1 MSRMKKILNK
11 LGDIID
17 HSKIFHILLLGISS
31 LTLIG
36 LIYLTYLLNDAD
48 LSNLDTEL
56 MKPTIIYDEKSEEA
70 SKITANKMEGVEIE
84 EVPEHVIDAVLSIED
99 HRFYEHHGIDLK
111 GIMRAAFENLFA
123 GGIVQGGSTITQ
135 QLAKNTILTPEKTFE
150 RKIKEVVVASQ
161 IEHQYSKDEILEM
174 YLNRIYFGHG
184 AWGIQNAS
192 RVYFGKN
199 VGNVTVAEA
208 AMLAGLIHSPSALD
222 PYKNFESAKKRQGV
236 VLSQMKAFDEIDEA
250 GYEKAFAED
259 IQLTELSDPLKG
271 KYPYYVDQVIYE
283 AVHKY
288 GLEQDELLTGGY
300 KIYTELNQSMQETVE
315 SVYAEDAYFTK
326 GSNPNEQTES
336 AAVLVDPTDGGVRAL
351 VGGRSNHVFLG
362 YNRATQ
368 LKAQPGSTMKPLA
381 VYTPALEEGYGI
393 KDLLFDERTEFAGG
407 YSPKNNNNQYDGEV
421 PMFEAVY
428 KSKNIPAVWL
438 LNEIGIQ
445 SGIEAVE
452 RFGINLGEGTRELGL
467 ALGGGGVAVSPL
479 DMAQAYSALAN
490 DGVMHEAHL
499 IKKIVNKSGETV
511 VAFEGKEEK
520 VTTKQVAKDMTT
532 MLKGVVDHESG
543 TGRYAKVEGWDI
555 AGKTGSTQ
563 VVGATDQTAIKDQ
576 WFVGYSPNLVGA
588 VWSGYDKTTPEQ
600 YLVRDSTKGSAII
613 FQKIMSGALPNVK
626 NEKFDVPSVYELE
639 KEVEKKTL
647 RELWEE
653 QKKKINDSFNE
664 WFKRWRGNE

>member
-1 MSRMKKILNK
+1 MSRMKQILNK
-11 LGDIID
+11 LGNFLD
-17 HSKIFHILLLGISS
+17 HSKVFHILLLSISI

-36 LIYLTYLLNDAD
+36 LLYLTYLLNEEVD

-56 MKPTIIYDEKSEEA
+56 MKPTIIYDKDNEEA
-70 SKITANKMEGVEIE
+70 SKITANKMEGVAIN

-99 HRFYEHHGIDLK
+99 HRFYEHHGIDVK
-111 GIMRAAFENLFA
+111 GIIRAAFENLFA

-135 QLAKNTILTPEKTFE
+135 QLAKNTILTPEKTYE
-150 RKIKEVVVASQ
+150 RKIKEVVIAGQ
-161 IEHQYSKDEILEM
+161 IEQQYSKDEILEM
-174 YLNRIYFGHG
+174 YLNQIYFGHG

-199 VGNVTVAEA
+199 VEDVTLAEA

-236 VLSQMKAFDEIDEA
+236 VLAQMKAFDEINENEYDMA
-250 GYEKAFAED
+250 LVED
-259 IQLTELSDPLKG
+259 IQLKELSDPLKG

-283 AVHKY
+283 AVRKY
-288 GLEQDELLTGGY
+288 GLEQDDLLTGGY
-300 KIYTELNQSMQETVE
+300 KIYTELDQNMQEVVE
-315 SVYAEDAYFTK
+315 KVYAEDANFTV
-326 GSNPNEQTES
+326 GSNPNEQPES
-336 AAVLVDPTDGGVRAL
+336 AAVLLDPNDGGVRAL
-351 VGGRSNHVFLG
+351 VGGRSDHVFLG

-393 KDLLFDERTEFAGG
+393 KDLLLDEKTEFAGG

-445 SGIEAVE
+445 TGMDAVE
-452 RFGINLGEGTRELGL
+452 RFGIKLDKGNRQLGL
-467 ALGGGGVAVSPL
+467 ALGGGSIAVSPL
-479 DMAQAYSALAN
+479 KMAQAYSALAN
-490 DGVMHEAHL
+490 EGVMHEGHL
-499 IKKIVNKSGETV
+499 IKRIINKSGETV
-511 VAFEGKEEK
+511 ASFEGEEKK

-563 VVGATDQTAIKDQ
+563 VDGVTAANAIKDQ

-588 VWSGYDKTTPEQ
+588 VWSGYDKTTSQQ

-613 FQKIMSGALPNVK
+613 FQKIMSGALPNVE

-664 WFKRWRGNE
+664 WIDRWRGN

>member
-1 MSRMKKILNK
+1 MSRMKQILNK
-11 LGDIID
+11 LGNIFD
-17 HSKIFHILLLGISS
+17 HSKVFHILLLSISL

-36 LIYLTYLLNDAD
+36 LIYLTYLLNEEVD

-56 MKPTIIYDEKSEEA
+56 LKPTVIYDEDNEEA
-70 SKITANKMEGVEIE
+70 SKITANKMEGVAIN

-99 HRFYEHHGIDLK
+99 HRFYEHHGIDMK
-111 GIMRAAFENLFA
+111 GIIRAAFENLFA

-135 QLAKNTILTPEKTFE
+135 QLAKNTILTPEKTYE
-150 RKIKEVVVASQ
+150 RKIKEVVIASQ
-161 IEHQYSKDEILEM
+161 IEQQYSKDEILEM
-174 YLNRIYFGHG
+174 YLNQIYFGHG

-199 VGNVTVAEA
+199 VEDVTVAEA

-236 VLSQMKAFDEIDEA
+236 VLAQMKAFDEINEA
-250 GYEKAFAED
+250 EYDKALVED
-259 IQLTELSDPLKG
+259 IQLKELSDPLKG

-283 AVHKY
+283 AVRKY
-288 GLEQDELLTGGY
+288 GLEQDDLLTGGY
-300 KIYTELNQSMQETVE
+300 KIYTELDQNMQETVE
-315 SVYAEDAYFTK
+315 KVYEEDANFTV
-326 GSNPNEQTES
+326 GSNPDQQPES
-336 AAVLVDPTDGGVRAL
+336 AAVLLDPNDGGVRAL
-351 VGGRSNHVFLG
+351 VGGRSDHVFLG

-393 KDLLFDERTEFAGG
+393 KDLLLDEKTEFAGG

-445 SGIEAVE
+445 TGMDAVE
-452 RFGINLGEGTRELGL
+452 RFGIQLDKGNRQLGL
-467 ALGGGGVAVSPL
+467 ALGGGGIAVSPL
-479 DMAQAYSALAN
+479 KMAQAYSALAN
-490 DGVMHEAHL
+490 EGIMHEAHL
-499 IKKIVNKSGETV
+499 IKRIVNKSGETV
-511 VAFEGKEEK
+511 AVFEGKEKK

-563 VVGATDQTAIKDQ
+563 VDGVTAENAIKDQ

-588 VWSGYDKTTPEQ
+588 VWSGYDKTTSQQ
-600 YLVRDSTKGSAII
+600 YLVRDSTKGSTII
-613 FQKIMSGALPNVK
+613 FQKIMSGALPNVE

-664 WFKRWRGNE
+664 WIDRWRGN

>member
-1 MSRMKKILNK
+1 MSRMKQILNK
-11 LGDIID
+11 LGNFLD
-17 HSKIFHILLLGISS
+17 HSKVFHILLLSISI

-36 LIYLTYLLNDAD
+36 LMYLTYLLNEEVD

-56 MKPTIIYDEKSEEA
+56 MKPTIIYDKDNEEA
-70 SKITANKMEGVEIE
+70 SKITANKMEGVAIN

-99 HRFYEHHGIDLK
+99 HRFYEHHGIDVK
-111 GIMRAAFENLFA
+111 GIIRAAFENLFA

-135 QLAKNTILTPEKTFE
+135 QLAKNTILTPEKTYE
-150 RKIKEVVVASQ
+150 RKIKEVVIAGQ
-161 IEHQYSKDEILEM
+161 IEQQYSKDEILEM
-174 YLNRIYFGHG
+174 YLNQIYFGHG

-199 VGNVTVAEA
+199 VEDVTVAEA

-236 VLSQMKAFDEIDEA
+236 VLSQMKAFDEINEA
-250 GYEKAFAED
+250 EYEKARVED
-259 IQLTELSDPLKG
+259 IQLKELSDPLKG

-288 GLEQDELLTGGY
+288 GLEQDDLLTGGY
-300 KIYTELNQSMQETVE
+300 KIYTELDQNMQETVE
-315 SVYAEDAYFTK
+315 KVYAEDANFTE
-326 GSNPNEQTES
+326 GSNPDKQPES
-336 AAVLVDPTDGGVRAL
+336 AAVLLDPNDGGVRAL
-351 VGGRSNHVFLG
+351 VGGRSDHVFLG

-393 KDLLFDERTEFAGG
+393 KDLLLDEKTEFAGG

-445 SGIEAVE
+445 TGMDAVD
-452 RFGINLGEGTRELGL
+452 RFGIKLDKGNRQLGL

-479 DMAQAYSALAN
+479 KMAQAYSALAN
-490 DGVMHEAHL
+490 EGVMHEAHL
-499 IKKIVNKSGETV
+499 IKRIVNKSGETV
-511 VAFEGKEEK
+511 AAFEGKEKK

-543 TGRYAKVEGWDI
+543 TGRYAKVEGWDV

-563 VVGATDQTAIKDQ
+563 VDGVTAANAIKDQ

-588 VWSGYDKTTPEQ
+588 VWSGYDKTTSQQ
-600 YLVRDSTKGSAII
+600 YLVRDRTKGSTII
-613 FQKIMSGALPNVK
+613 FQKIMSGALPNVE
-626 NEKFDVPSVYELE
+626 NEKFNVPSVYELE
-639 KEVEKKTL
+639 EEVEKKTL

-664 WFKRWRGNE
+664 WLERWRGN

>member
-1 MSRMKKILNK
+1 MSRMKQILNK
-11 LGDIID
+11 LGNFLD
-17 HSKIFHILLLGISS
+17 HSKVFHILLLSISI

-36 LIYLTYLLNDAD
+36 LMYLTYLLNEEVD

-56 MKPTIIYDEKSEEA
+56 MKPTIIYDKDNEEA
-70 SKITANKMEGVEIE
+70 SKITANKMEGVAIN

-99 HRFYEHHGIDLK
+99 HRFYEHHGIDVK
-111 GIMRAAFENLFA
+111 GIIRAAFENLFA

-135 QLAKNTILTPEKTFE
+135 QLAKNTILTPEKTYE
-150 RKIKEVVVASQ
+150 RKIKEVVIAGQ
-161 IEHQYSKDEILEM
+161 IEQQYSKDEILEM
-174 YLNRIYFGHG
+174 YLNQIYFGHG

-199 VGNVTVAEA
+199 VEDVTLAEA

-236 VLSQMKAFDEIDEA
+236 VLAQMKAFDEINENEYDMA
-250 GYEKAFAED
+250 LVED
-259 IQLTELSDPLKG
+259 IQLKELSDPLKG

-283 AVHKY
+283 AVRKY
-288 GLEQDELLTGGY
+288 GLEQDDLLTGGY
-300 KIYTELNQSMQETVE
+300 KIYTELDQNMQEVVE
-315 SVYAEDAYFTK
+315 KVYAEDANFTV
-326 GSNPNEQTES
+326 GSNPNEQPES
-336 AAVLVDPTDGGVRAL
+336 AAVLLDPNDGGVRAL
-351 VGGRSNHVFLG
+351 VGGRSDHVFLG

-393 KDLLFDERTEFAGG
+393 KDLLLDEKTEFAGG

-445 SGIEAVE
+445 TGMDAVE
-452 RFGINLGEGTRELGL
+452 RFGIKLDKGNRQLGL
-467 ALGGGGVAVSPL
+467 ALGGGSIAVSPL
-479 DMAQAYSALAN
+479 KMAQAYSALAN
-490 DGVMHEAHL
+490 EGVMHEGHL
-499 IKKIVNKSGETV
+499 IKRIVNKSGETV
-511 VAFEGKEEK
+511 ASFEGKEKK

-543 TGRYAKVEGWDI
+543 TGRYAKVDGWDI

-563 VVGATDQTAIKDQ
+563 VDGVTAANAIKDQ

-588 VWSGYDKTTPEQ
+588 VWSGYDKTTSQQ

-613 FQKIMSGALPNVK
+613 FQKIMSGALPNVE

-664 WFKRWRGNE
+664 WIDRWRGN

>member
-1 MSRMKKILNK
+1 MSRMKQILNK
-11 LGDIID
+11 LGNILD
-17 HSKIFHILLLGISS
+17 HSKVFHILLLSISL

-36 LIYLTYLLNDAD
+36 LIYLTYLLNEEVD

-56 MKPTIIYDEKSEEA
+56 MKPTIIYDENNEEA
-70 SKITANKMEGVEIE
+70 SKITANKMEGVAIN
-84 EVPEHVIDAVLSIED
+84 EVPEHVINAVLSIED
-99 HRFYEHHGIDLK
+99 HRFYEHHGIDVK
-111 GIMRAAFENLFA
+111 GIIRAAFENLFA

-135 QLAKNTILTPEKTFE
+135 QLAKNTILTPEKTYE
-150 RKIKEVVVASQ
+150 RKIKEVVIAGQ
-161 IEHQYSKDEILEM
+161 IEQQYSKDEILEM
-174 YLNRIYFGHG
+174 YLNQIYFGHG

-199 VGNVTVAEA
+199 VEDVTLAEA

-236 VLSQMKAFDEIDEA
+236 VLAQMKAFDEINEA
-250 GYEKAFAED
+250 EYEKALVED
-259 IQLTELSDPLKG
+259 IQLKELSDPLKG

-288 GLEQDELLTGGY
+288 GLEQDDLLTGGY
-300 KIYTELNQSMQETVE
+300 KIYTELDRNMQETVE
-315 SVYAEDAYFTK
+315 KVYAEDANFTE
-326 GSNPNEQTES
+326 GSNPDKKPES
-336 AAVLVDPTDGGVRAL
+336 AAVLLDPNDGGVRAL
-351 VGGRSNHVFLG
+351 VGGRSDHVFLG

-393 KDLLFDERTEFAGG
+393 KDLLLDEKTEFAGG

-445 SGIEAVE
+445 TGMDAVD
-452 RFGINLGEGTRELGL
+452 RFGIKLDKGSRQLGL

-479 DMAQAYSALAN
+479 KMAQAYSALAN
-490 DGVMHEAHL
+490 EGVMHEAHL
-499 IKKIVNKSGETV
+499 IKRIVSKSGETV
-511 VAFEGKEEK
+511 VAFEGKETK

-563 VVGATDQTAIKDQ
+563 VDGVTAANAIKDQ

-588 VWSGYDKTTPEQ
+588 VWSGYDKTTSQQ
-600 YLVRDSTKGSAII
+600 YLVRDSTKGSTII
-613 FQKIMSGALPNVK
+613 FQKIMSGALPNVE
-626 NEKFDVPSVYELE
+626 NEKFGVPSVYELE
-639 KEVEKKTL
+639 EEVEKKTL

-664 WFKRWRGNE
+664 WLDRWRGN

>member
-1 MSRMKKILNK
+1 MSRMKQILNK
-11 LGDIID
+11 LGNFLD
-17 HSKIFHILLLGISS
+17 HSKVFHILLLSISI

-36 LIYLTYLLNDAD
+36 LMYLTYLLNEEVD

-56 MKPTIIYDEKSEEA
+56 MKPTIIYDKDNEEA
-70 SKITANKMEGVEIE
+70 SKITANKMEGVSIN

-99 HRFYEHHGIDLK
+99 HRFYEHHGIDMK
-111 GIMRAAFENLFA
+111 GIIRAAFENLFA

-135 QLAKNTILTPEKTFE
+135 QLAKNTILTPEKTYE
-150 RKIKEVVVASQ
+150 RKIKEVVIAGQ
-161 IEHQYSKDEILEM
+161 IEQQYSKDEILEM
-174 YLNRIYFGHG
+174 YLNQIYFGHG

-199 VGNVTVAEA
+199 VEDVTLAEA

-236 VLSQMKAFDEIDEA
+236 VLAQMKAFDEINETEYD
-250 GYEKAFAED
+250 KALVED
-259 IQLTELSDPLKG
+259 IQLKELSDPLKG

-283 AVHKY
+283 AVRKY
-288 GLEQDELLTGGY
+288 GLEQDDLLTGGY
-300 KIYTELNQSMQETVE
+300 KIYTELDQNMQEVVE
-315 SVYAEDAYFTK
+315 KVYAEDGNFTV
-326 GSNPNEQTES
+326 GSNPNEQPES
-336 AAVLVDPTDGGVRAL
+336 AAVLLDPNDGGVRAL
-351 VGGRSNHVFLG
+351 VGGRSDHVFLG

-393 KDLLFDERTEFAGG
+393 KDLLLDEKTEFAGG

-445 SGIEAVE
+445 TGMDAVE
-452 RFGINLGEGTRELGL
+452 RFGIKLDKGNRQLGL
-467 ALGGGGVAVSPL
+467 ALGGGSIAVSPL
-479 DMAQAYSALAN
+479 KMAQAYSALAN
-490 DGVMHEAHL
+490 EGVMHEGHL
-499 IKKIVNKSGETV
+499 IKRIVNKSGETV
-511 VAFEGKEEK
+511 ASFEGKEKK

-543 TGRYAKVEGWDI
+543 TGRYAKVDGWDI

-563 VVGATDQTAIKDQ
+563 VDGVTAANAIKDQ

-588 VWSGYDKTTPEQ
+588 VWSGYDKTTSQQ

-613 FQKIMSGALPNVK
+613 FQKIMSGALPNVE

-664 WFKRWRGNE
+664 WIDRWRGN